1 MFFNC
6 KCPRYGFHF
15 YTHTESM
22 YIIIR
27 HNVLCEYAIFYNHF
41 TNMCNDILN
50 SECAKS
56 TIEDRTK
63 NPTCRKIL
71 ERNYA
76 PTQLFCVTFTQP
88 HPPPF
93 GRSANKKL
101 YP

>member
-1 MFFNC
+1 
-6 KCPRYGFHF
+6 
-15 YTHTESM
+15 M

-63 NPTCRKIL
+63 KSDMQKNFGEKLCAHPTLLCYI
-71 ERNYA
+71 YA
-76 PTQLFCVTFTQP
+76 TTPSSLWSLCQQ
-88 HPPPF
+88 
-93 GRSANKKL
+93 KKL